1 MYENPISFGVDLTYV
16 SLFLILLVVPLFIL
30 FAVVVIRYLI
40 KGNIIPILVFGLA
53 TGIAL
58 FVVVMYFTLQ
68 VPSVTVHQQARV
80 QVSSPFLQSK
90 LILTNPVD
98 ASSPGI
104 VNSLSEQPVVARKPN
119 DSGTDIGGGGLVK
132 PKLAIPD
139 PLPDWVVTGLENTKQ
154 NQSNLLESSRPVF
167 QSGLFATREEAMQ
180 DALSK
185 AMQQLQANLLLR
197 YPQYKSNLW
206 RLNPELIRQ
215 SAYRKVHY
223 QTVEHDFGNVLKSG
237 EPFKQDMY
245 RAYLEVEDSP
255 VIRQALLTKWKRNIG
270 NERTVWLGGGLGL
283 ITLLCAGIAVYLRA
297 THDPATIRQT

>member
-1 MYENPISFGVDLTYV
+1 MSENPASFGVDLTYV

-58 FVVVMYFTLQ
+58 FAVVMYLTLQ
-68 VPSVTVHQQARV
+68 VPNVSVHQQARV

-90 LILTNPVD
+90 LILPKTVD
-98 ASSPGI
+98 VSSPAV
-104 VNSLSEQPVVARKPN
+104 VNPLSEQPVVARKPY
-119 DSGTDIGGGGLVK
+119 DSETGLGGGLVQ
-132 PKLAIPD
+132 PKLAIPG
-139 PLPDWVVTGLENTKQ
+139 PLPGWVVTGLKNTKQ

-223 QTVEHDFGNVLKSG
+223 QKVEHDFGNVLKSG
-237 EPFKQDMY
+237 KAFKQDMY

-255 VIRQALLTKWKRNIG
+255 AVRQTLLTKWKRNIG

-283 ITLLCAGIAVYLRA
+283 ITLLCAGVAVYLRA